1 MGNTTWP
8 PTPGSPRPTT
18 AGAARLPALAIVDRQ
33 LHYFG
38 GYHPDRNTDSA
49 DHWVLSLE
57 GGTAWQRDADLP
69 DPRGHLSSAVVGGKI
84 YALGGE
90 YGHDVK
96 QVDVKTC
103 QVYDPATSK
112 WSAIASLPDGRSH
125 FESSTIV
132 HDGRILIV
140 GGRCN
145 SSSPPRN
152 VVNDLLQYDPATDTW
167 STVGSMPQALMAS
180 SAAIFDGPYRC
191 HFRRPGEQSAA
202 AFEAATSASPA
213 LPAKP

>member
-1 MGNTTWP
+1 MEVRSGRRLLE
-8 PTPGSPRPTT
+8 PRP
-18 AGAARLPALAIVDRQ
+18 AAARARCAAGALAIVGRQ

-38 GYHPDRNTDSA
+38 GYLPDRNTDSA

-57 GGTAWQRDADLP
+57 APTAWRREADLP
-69 DPRGHLSSAVVGGKI
+69 DPRGHLSSAVLGGKI

-96 QVDVKTC
+96 QVDIATC
-103 QVYDPATSK
+103 QVFDPASGK

-132 HDGRILIV
+132 HKGRILVV

-152 VVNDLLQYDPATDTW
+152 VVSDLIEYDPAADRWCTL
-167 STVGSMPQALMAS
+167 GSMPQPLLAP
-180 SAAIFDGPYRC
+180 SAAIVGDSIIVTCGGLNNP
-191 HFRRPGEQSAA
+191 RPL
-202 AFEAATSASPA
+202 EAATRVAT
-213 LPAKP
+213 LPARN